1 MKIKWN
7 QKKTVLEQS
16 HTHSFA
22 HGPQWLYFRGWFLK
36 VWQKLHDPHSLR
48 YWVPAVSLLML
59 AHRHF
64 LSILWRLR
72 LGCKLLDH
80 IKYCSSR
87 ETAVI
92 NMFKTAALVLPPDAI
107 PKTLHFYSE
116 SCACSQEACV
126 EAWKLDENIPNTG
139 REREEGPWGRKQHIP
154 HLPDSQLLVWVI
166 TWLKQWSTSYT
177 ENGTRC
183 AQCTSTSVKALL
195 WLVLGLVLNLEL
207 IAQTQVFTNAYQ

>member
-1 MKIKWN
+1 MLKEVKKLHRKTFCDMKIKWN

-16 HTHSFA
+16 HTHSLA

-116 SCACSQEACV
+116 SCACSRRPVWKHGNLMKTFLTQEGKEKKVHEV
-126 EAWKLDENIPNTG
+126 ESSI
-139 REREEGPWGRKQHIP
+139 
-154 HLPDSQLLVWVI
+154 
-166 TWLKQWSTSYT
+166 Y
-177 ENGTRC
+177 
-183 AQCTSTSVKALL
+183 
-195 WLVLGLVLNLEL
+195 L
-207 IAQTQVFTNAYQ
+207 IYLTVSFLYGSSRD

>member
-1 MKIKWN
+1 MKSKENCIGTEPYSFICTWP
-7 QKKTVLEQS
+7 TVTVFQRLVFKGVTETS
-16 HTHSFA
+16 
-22 HGPQWLYFRGWFLK
+22 R
-36 VWQKLHDPHSLR
+36 PHSLR

-116 SCACSQEACV
+116 SCACSRRPVWKHGNLMKTFLTQEGKEKKVHEV
-126 EAWKLDENIPNTG
+126 ESSI
-139 REREEGPWGRKQHIP
+139 
-154 HLPDSQLLVWVI
+154 
-166 TWLKQWSTSYT
+166 Y
-177 ENGTRC
+177 
-183 AQCTSTSVKALL
+183 
-195 WLVLGLVLNLEL
+195 L
-207 IAQTQVFTNAYQ
+207 IYLTVSFLYGSSRD

>member
-16 HTHSFA
+16 HTHSLA
-22 HGPQWLYFRGWFLK
+22 HGPQRLYFRGWFLR

-48 YWVPAVSLLML
+48 YWVSAVSLLML
-59 AHRHF
+59 AQRHF
-64 LSILWRLR
+64 LPILWRLR

-92 NMFKTAALVLPPDAI
+92 NMFNCCFSTVSRCYTKDPPSLQWELCLLQA
-107 PKTLHFYSE
+107 
-116 SCACSQEACV
+116 ACV
-126 EAWKLDENIPNTG
+126 EAWEFDENIPNTG
-139 REREEGPWGRKQHIP
+139 REREDGPWGRKQHIP

-166 TWLKQWSTSYT
+166 TWLKEWSTNYT
-177 ENGTRC
+177 ENGTRF
-183 AQCTSTSVKALL
+183 AQCTSASVKVLL